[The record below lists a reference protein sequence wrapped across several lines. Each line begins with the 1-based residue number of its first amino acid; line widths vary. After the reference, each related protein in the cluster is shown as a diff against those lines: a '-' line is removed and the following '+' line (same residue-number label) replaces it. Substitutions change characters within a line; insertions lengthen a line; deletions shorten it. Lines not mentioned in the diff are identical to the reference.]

1 MNSMECLMKVM
12 VVEDVSYSY
21 YTFPSQRYNDEMISI
36 LVKNSIPSITMASH
50 RTICGPLQ

>member
-1 MNSMECLMKVM
+1 MKVM